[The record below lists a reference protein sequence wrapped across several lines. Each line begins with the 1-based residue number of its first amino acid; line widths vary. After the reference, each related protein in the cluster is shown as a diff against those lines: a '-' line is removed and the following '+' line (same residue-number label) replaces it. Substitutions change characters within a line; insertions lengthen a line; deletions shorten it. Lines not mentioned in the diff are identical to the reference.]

1 MMELFFSITFFFPK
15 IKNGNNLRLII
26 TLIMENLISVIIP
39 VYNVEK
45 YLEECLNSLVAQT
58 YPFLEIILVNDGSN
72 DACPEICEAYAQKDS
87 RIKVVHKV
95 NGGLSDAR
103 NFGLRR
109 AGGDFIAFV
118 DSDDQLSSHFCE
130 KLLSTLL
137 EHEADIAECNFI
149 KFAKSEEI
157 ASDIKGGNDNIEI
170 FNTEKAL
177 EELIK
182 ERQFKQVVWNKMYR
196 KEVIG
201 NFEFPVGKLNEDEFW
216 TYKVFGNAKRIAK
229 IYDSLYFYRQQ
240 SNSIM
245 GMGYNVRRLD
255 GLNALE
261 ERIYYMEKYFPSL
274 VPAAVRRL
282 FYGTL
287 FHYHHL
293 TVSKIDVDKTSR
305 KMLVRNLRSYRAPK
319 FIKTWKSKDLF
330 WFHFFLIHPGCCVW
344 IRRSLGMI

>member
-1 MMELFFSITFFFPK
+1 MSKENM
-15 IKNGNNLRLII
+15 
-26 TLIMENLISVIIP
+26 NLISVIIP

-45 YLEECLNSLVAQT
+45 YLEECLRSVIAQT
-58 YPFLEIILVNDGSN
+58 YSHLEIILVNDGST
-72 DACPEICEAYAQKDS
+72 DSSPEICDAYAQKDS

-137 EHEADIAECNFI
+137 EHEADIAECDFI
-149 KFAKSEEI
+149 KFANPEDI
-157 ASDIKGGNDNIEI
+157 DSDIKGGNDNIEI

-196 KEVIG
+196 KKVIG

-229 IYDSLYFYRQQ
+229 IYDSMYFYRQQ

-255 GLNALE
+255 GLKAME
-261 ERIYYMEKYFPSL
+261 ERIEYMSEYFPAL
-274 VPAAVRRL
+274 
-282 FYGTL
+282 
-287 FHYHHL
+287 
-293 TVSKIDVDKTSR
+293 
-305 KMLVRNLRSYRAPK
+305 RNLAIKNYCFGSLWHYQKLNRQSEIDPDHIYRDKIKKSVESYNKLSIWKHWSLKEIIWFQFFLFAPEYYAGLRN
-319 FIKTWKSKDLF
+319 FIKVG
-330 WFHFFLIHPGCCVW
+330 I
-344 IRRSLGMI
+344 